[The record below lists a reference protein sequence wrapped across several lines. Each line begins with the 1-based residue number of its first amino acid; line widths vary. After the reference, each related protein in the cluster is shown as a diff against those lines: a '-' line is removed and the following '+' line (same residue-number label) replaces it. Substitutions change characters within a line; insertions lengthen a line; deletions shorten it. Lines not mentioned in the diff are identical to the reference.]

1 MKKYVVTVEVE
12 ADDYNSLHEW
22 FEWYNGEYED
32 GVQFNDFSIKEK
44 ITDA

>member
-22 FEWYNGEYED
+22 FEWYKGEYED